1 MQHIT
6 FEGTHFEIGFHWGSL
21 LAKRGI
27 FILERI
33 PFPLTEERA
42 AFAEHCLPAY
52 QAYFP
57 QILEEIQGIALG
69 QGCSALS
76 LQAALFSMYALPP
89 ACHCSCFAVSYEEH
103 ILFGRNS
110 DFLTGLEGDCSNM
123 LYRFPRES
131 NSYSFMGD
139 TTSFIQME
147 DGVNKAGLAV
157 GLASIYPP
165 SIQPGMNAG
174 MLLRFFLEKCAT
186 VQEALEWS
194 ARLPIASAQTFT
206 IADRTGKIAQLE
218 CFAEGIEA
226 RFPTEERPFVCGAN
240 LFHAPSLREKNVPA
254 IDTWQAQ
261 RRYETMECFL
271 SRSAREMDLAAAQGL
286 LAGEHG
292 FLCQY
297 DPSTGRDTLWSV
309 AADLEQG
316 LLFRAEGNP
325 SRCAFTR
332 DGHFCW

>member
-89 ACHCSCFAVSYEEH
+89 ACHCSCFAVSNEEH

-147 DGVNKAGLAV
+147 DGVNEAGLAV

-186 VQEALEWS
+186 VQEALEWP

-206 IADRTGKIAQLE
+206 IADRTGKIPSWSALP
-218 CFAEGIEA
+218 EG
-226 RFPTEERPFVCGAN
+226 RKCGSPRRN
-240 LFHAPSLREKNVPA
+240 APL
-254 IDTWQAQ
+254 
-261 RRYETMECFL
+261 
-271 SRSAREMDLAAAQGL
+271 
-286 LAGEHG
+286 
-292 FLCQY
+292 
-297 DPSTGRDTLWSV
+297 SV
-309 AADLEQG
+309 APTCFTPPVFG
-316 LLFRAEGNP
+316 RKMSLLLTLGKP
-325 SRCAFTR
+325 SAAMRLWNAFYPVPRGRWT
-332 DGHFCW
+332 

>member
-6 FEGTHFEIGFHWGSL
+6 FEGTHFEMGFHRGSL

-33 PFPLTEERA
+33 PFPLAEERA

-69 QGCSALS
+69 QDCSALS

-89 ACHCSCFAVSYEEH
+89 ACHCSCFAVSNKEH

-147 DGVNKAGLAV
+147 DGVNEAGLAV

-165 SIQPGMNAG
+165 
-174 MLLRFFLEKCAT
+174 
-186 VQEALEWS
+186 
-194 ARLPIASAQTFT
+194 
-206 IADRTGKIAQLE
+206 
-218 CFAEGIEA
+218 
-226 RFPTEERPFVCGAN
+226 
-240 LFHAPSLREKNVPA
+240 
-254 IDTWQAQ
+254 
-261 RRYETMECFL
+261 L
-271 SRSAREMDLAAAQGL
+271 SSQG
-286 LAGEHG
+286 
-292 FLCQY
+292 
-297 DPSTGRDTLWSV
+297 
-309 AADLEQG
+309 
-316 LLFRAEGNP
+316 
-325 SRCAFTR
+325 
-332 DGHFCW
+332 